1 MNRLQDF
8 EPMMKVRD
16 IYGERGRVVSVNE
29 HTGVVWVRVWAE
41 NVPYL
46 PDQLI
51 IVEQVSDDDTPEMNS
66 TDD

>member
-1 MNRLQDF
+1 MNRLEDF

-16 IYGERGRVVSVNE
+16 IYGEHGRVVSVNE